1 MHAFEVQ
8 RQIAAGPQA
17 IWAVLT
23 DARQLASGAFGITRL
38 EGDIVLGG
46 ALELW
51 SAVAPQRG
59 FVLKVTELEPHRQ
72 MTWSG
77 GMPLGLFRGVRTF
90 TLTPRGAATLFVM
103 REDYSGLLEGLIW
116 PSMPDLNPSF
126 EIFAS
131 ALAALTERPAP

>member
-8 RQIAAGPQA
+8 KQIAASPEA

-23 DARQLASGAFGITRL
+23 DARQLVSGGFGIMRL
-38 EGDIVLGG
+38 DGDIRPAAKLK
-46 ALELW
+46 LW
-51 SAVAPQRG
+51 SKVAPQRG
-59 FVLKVTELEPHRQ
+59 FALKVTELVPHRQ

-90 TLTPRGAATLFVM
+90 SLTPSGTGTLFVM
-103 REDYSGLLEGLIW
+103 REVYSGLLEGLIW

-126 EIFAS
+126 ETFAN
-131 ALAALTERPAP
+131 ALAARTERPAP

>member
-8 RQIAAGPQA
+8 RQIAASPQA

-23 DARQLASGAFGITRL
+23 DARQLANGGFGITRL
-38 EGDIVLGG
+38 EGDVLLGRK
-46 ALELW
+46 LKLW
-51 SAVAPQRG
+51 SAVAPQRA
-59 FVLKVTELEPHRQ
+59 FPLKVTELLPHRR

-90 TLTPRGAATLFVM
+90 TLTPRGAETLFVM
-103 REDYSGLLEGLIW
+103 REDYSGLLEGVIW

-126 EIFAS
+126 ETFAS

>member
-8 RQIAAGPQA
+8 RQITASPEA

-23 DARQLASGAFGITRL
+23 DAQKLASGAFGITRL
-38 EGDIVLGG
+38 EGDIQLGG
-46 ALELW
+46 KLKLW

-59 FVLKVTELEPHRQ
+59 FALKVTELVPHRQ

-77 GMPLGLFRGVRTF
+77 GMPLGLFCGVRTF

-126 EIFAS
+126 ETFAS
-131 ALAALTERPAP
+131 ALAALTERPAL

>member
-8 RQIAAGPQA
+8 RQIAASPEA

-23 DARQLASGAFGITRL
+23 DARQLESGAFGITRL
-38 EGDIVLGG
+38 EGDIVPGG
-46 ALELW
+46 TLKLW
-51 SAVAPQRG
+51 STVAPQRG
-59 FVLKVTELEPHRQ
+59 FPLQVTAMEPYRQ
-72 MTWSG
+72 MTWRG

-90 TLTPRGAATLFVM
+90 SLTRRGAATRFVM

-126 EIFAS
+126 EIFAT
-131 ALAALTERPAP
+131 ALAALTERIAP